1 MLDGFFDE
9 VYKIVAKIPKGR
21 VLSYGRIAA
30 MLGRPHAAR
39 TVGWA
44 MRACPNELP
53 WQRVVKADGSIA
65 GGGFSELRCA
75 KLTDDGVKFR
85 NDGKVDMD
93 ACMWDGRDDT

>member
-53 WQRVVKADGSIA
+53 WQRVVKADGTIA
-65 GGGFSELRCA
+65 GGGFSELRRA

-85 NDGKVDMD
+85 SDGKVDMD
-93 ACMWDGRDDT
+93 ACMWDGRDDM